1 MRLAAVGKLHWS
13 ERGLHLCRGEKRVLS
28 QSLIPL
34 GEVLEIREDT
44 AVTKSR
50 GSKALIRKNEFSP
63 LTAVAKGAVGNFL
76 TSSLVG
82 QRALHVQGVEYAPL
96 EKLGIRNAG
105 GLRDN
110 QAEHDVTRTAISPP
124 CSRRE
129 SDPGLGLP

>member
-34 GEVLEIREDT
+34 GEVLEIRVDT

-50 GSKALIRKNEFSP
+50 GSRALIRKNEFSP
-63 LTAVAKGAVGNFL
+63 LTAVAKGAAGNFL

-82 QRALHVQGVEYAPL
+82 PSGLHVQGGEYSPL
-96 EKLGIRNAG
+96 EKLGIRNAR
-105 GLRDN
+105 GLCDN
-110 QAEHDVTRTAISPP
+110 QAPYDVN
-124 CSRRE
+124 
-129 SDPGLGLP
+129 